1 MSWGHLSGRDSLK
14 NDADGAIKIFSQH
27 RVQHDN
33 SEKGQEY
40 GAKAN
45 RTDTVKIKFQTG
57 ETDNKYIRG
66 RINNTPSW

>member
-1 MSWGHLSGRDSLK
+1 MLT
-14 NDADGAIKIFSQH
+14 AAIKIFSQH

-45 RTDTVKIKFQTG
+45 RRTDTVKIKVQTG
-57 ETDNKYIRG
+57 ETDNRYIRG
-66 RINNTPSW
+66 RINNTPRW